1 MRKLLQTL
9 LCLWLFQGGSVFA
22 QFPRMNDPTMPP
34 LNPRVIPSARKSV
47 EIGNFYLK
55 RKVYRGALSR
65 FKEAARLEPDYA
77 PAFLGLGR
85 TYEQIGAPQK
95 ALEAYRTY
103 LNDLPS
109 EKQADEAKAV
119 HKAIRRLQAELKAG
133 RSNQTRHP
141 TAAPRV
147 PK

>member
-1 MRKLLQTL
+1 M
-9 LCLWLFQGGSVFA
+9 
-22 QFPRMNDPTMPP
+22 
-34 LNPRVIPSARKSV
+34 
-47 EIGNFYLK
+47 K
-55 RKVYRGALSR
+55 RKKYRGALSR

-85 TYEQIGAPQK
+85 TYERIGAPRK

-119 HKAIRRLQAELKAG
+119 HKAINRLQAELKAE
-133 RSNQTRHP
+133 RSNETHHP
-141 TAAPRV
+141 KAAPRV
-147 PK
+147 PE